1 MNLSI
6 GLKVKKVPLKSK
18 VNETDR
24 LHMSGTIA
32 FITKHCLTLEY
43 EDKTRESFTVADI
56 ISPHTFILK
65 VEIDNEW
72 KRLITTKKTEVIN
85 T

>member
-18 VNETDR
+18 VKETDR
-24 LHMSGTIA
+24 LNMSGTIA